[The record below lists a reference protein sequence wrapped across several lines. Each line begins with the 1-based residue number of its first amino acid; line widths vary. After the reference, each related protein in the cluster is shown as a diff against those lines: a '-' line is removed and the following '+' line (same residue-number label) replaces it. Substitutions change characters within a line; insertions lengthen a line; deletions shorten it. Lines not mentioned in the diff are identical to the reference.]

1 MANKLPYMT
10 YMISNNFNISGYLL
24 LVGKVRKDSD
34 KERIRHAISERLN
47 REINEE
53 RLFGTSVGVCP
64 AGFEHVVMTKAMKR
78 IAVLVSEA
86 LTHKEPVLLVGE
98 TG

>member
-1 MANKLPYMT
+1 M
-10 YMISNNFNISGYLL
+10 
-24 LVGKVRKDSD
+24 RKDSH
-34 KERIRHAISERLN
+34 KKLIRHAISKRLG

-53 RLFGTSVGVCP
+53 KLFEMSVGASP
-64 AGFEHVVMTKAMKR
+64 AGFEQVVMTKAMKR